1 LAITVKDFAKTLKI
15 PDKALIERMQ
25 KAGLS
30 HSKSSD
36 EITPSDKQAL
46 LKFLKGSKTSSS
58 KSVTSESGVKVTSR
72 GKASSIQSSN
82 KSYSDNIEAKRAAAS
97 EQLKE
102 QQIKRQEQLKEAV
115 KEKQAQKKKKTI
127 KTKQEPQQEKVDVKD
142 QLSSAVNAF
151 KKKEENIF
159 DDQHQFEAPT
169 EFIKKDI
176 EIPETINVG
185 ELAKLMAV
193 KGGEVVKNLM
203 SLGVVATI
211 NDVIDQETAILV
223 VEEIG
228 HNGVAIEQE
237 NLEEDL
243 ANLIKYNDEP
253 KTRPAVITVMGHV
266 DHGKTTLLDFI
277 RKTKVVDGEAGG
289 ITQHI
294 GAYEVDTSKG
304 RLTFI
309 DTPGHAAFSSM
320 RARGAN
326 TTDIVVL
333 VVAAND
339 GIKPQTEEAI
349 NHAKAADV
357 SIVVAINKVDLDGA
371 DIDKVKGDLAAKD
384 LTPEDWG
391 GNIQMVPISALK
403 GDGVDELLERIA
415 LEAEILELKAHHDGA
430 AQGVVIESE
439 LDKFRGSV
447 ATFLVQ
453 NGTLSVGDLV
463 VSGNAIGK
471 VKSIVNSDGNK
482 IKSALP
488 SAAVEIL
495 GLNLVPNAGD
505 QFMVVKNE
513 KQAREIAEYRLTK
526 EKERK
531 LLKQKDESA
540 GDLFETLGQ
549 EAKKVLNVI
558 IKTDVGGTCEAITA
572 ALNDLG
578 TDKAK
583 VKIVSSGVGGISESD
598 ANLAVAVDSIILG
611 FNVRADSTAKKII
624 ESESIKLSYHSIIY
638 ELLDDVKARMSGLLD
653 PIVREEIIGT
663 AEVLEVFNSPKF
675 GQVAG
680 CNVVEGNVL
689 RNKPVRVLR
698 DEIVIFE
705 GELNSLRRFKED
717 VNEVK
722 NGNECGMG
730 IKNYKDIKPGDKI
743 EVFDRKEEAQ
753 EI

>member
-1 LAITVKDFAKTLKI
+1 MAITVKDFAKTLKI

-176 EIPETINVG
+176 EVPETINVG

-228 HNGVAIEQE
+228 HNGIAIEQE

-453 NGTLSVGDLV
+453 NGTLNVGDLV

-471 VKSIVNSDGNK
+471 VKSIINSDGNK

-653 PIVREEIIGT
+653 PIVREEIVGT

>member
-1 LAITVKDFAKTLKI
+1 
-15 PDKALIERMQ
+15 
-25 KAGLS
+25 
-30 HSKSSD
+30 
-36 EITPSDKQAL
+36 
-46 LKFLKGSKTSSS
+46 
-58 KSVTSESGVKVTSR
+58 
-72 GKASSIQSSN
+72 
-82 KSYSDNIEAKRAAAS
+82 
-97 EQLKE
+97 
-102 QQIKRQEQLKEAV
+102 
-115 KEKQAQKKKKTI
+115 
-127 KTKQEPQQEKVDVKD
+127 
-142 QLSSAVNAF
+142 
-151 KKKEENIF
+151 
-159 DDQHQFEAPT
+159 
-169 EFIKKDI
+169 
-176 EIPETINVG
+176 
-185 ELAKLMAV
+185 
-193 KGGEVVKNLM
+193 
-203 SLGVVATI
+203 
-211 NDVIDQETAILV
+211 
-223 VEEIG
+223 
-228 HNGVAIEQE
+228 
-237 NLEEDL
+237 
-243 ANLIKYNDEP
+243 
-253 KTRPAVITVMGHV
+253 MGHV

-294 GAYEVDTSKG
+294 GAYEVDTTKG
-304 RLTFI
+304 KLTFI

-453 NGTLSVGDLV
+453 NGTLNVGDLV

-471 VKSIVNSDGNK
+471 VKSIINSDGNK

-513 KQAREIAEYRLTK
+513 MQARQIAEYRLTK

-540 GDLFETLGQ
+540 GDLLKRW
-549 EAKKVLNVI
+549 AKKR
-558 IKTDVGGTCEAITA
+558 K
-572 ALNDLG
+572 
-578 TDKAK
+578 K
-583 VKIVSSGVGGISESD
+583 
-598 ANLAVAVDSIILG
+598 
-611 FNVRADSTAKKII
+611 FST
-624 ESESIKLSYHSIIY
+624 
-638 ELLDDVKARMSGLLD
+638 
-653 PIVREEIIGT
+653 
-663 AEVLEVFNSPKF
+663 
-675 GQVAG
+675 
-680 CNVVEGNVL
+680 
-689 RNKPVRVLR
+689 
-698 DEIVIFE
+698 
-705 GELNSLRRFKED
+705 
-717 VNEVK
+717 
-722 NGNECGMG
+722 
-730 IKNYKDIKPGDKI
+730 
-743 EVFDRKEEAQ
+743 
-753 EI
+753 